1 VTGTRIVSSLFI
13 RLYLDEDV
21 DVLLA
26 DLVRARG
33 FEVVTT
39 VDAGQRGK
47 SDAEQLAYA
56 AAEQMTLLTHNRA
69 DFEALF
75 QEEFEAQHPHPG
87 IIIAGRRP
95 VYDLAK
101 RVLIILNA
109 VTSDEMQNAIRYV

>member
-1 VTGTRIVSSLFI
+1 VSSLFI

-39 VDAGQRGK
+39 VDARQRGK
-47 SDAEQLAYA
+47 SDAEQLAYTA
-56 AAEQMTLLTHNRA
+56 SGQMTLLTHNRA
-69 DFEALF
+69 DFEELF
-75 QEEFEAQHPHPG
+75 QERFEAQHSHSG
-87 IIIAGRRP
+87 IIIAVRRP
-95 VYDLAK
+95 VYDLAR

-109 VTSDEMQNAIRYV
+109 VTSDEMQNAIRYI